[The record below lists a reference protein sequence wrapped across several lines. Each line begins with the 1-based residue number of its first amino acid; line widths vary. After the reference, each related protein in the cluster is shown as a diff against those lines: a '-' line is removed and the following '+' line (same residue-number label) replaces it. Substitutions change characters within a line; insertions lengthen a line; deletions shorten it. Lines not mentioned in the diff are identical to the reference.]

1 MDYIKELDI
10 RLDKEF
16 YYAGE
21 MLVGRV
27 VVDTSE
33 NFKLKSIRLMLRGKA
48 HAEWKVF
55 VSGDKRTV
63 KDDQYYIDER
73 AVIWGQKTNDG
84 DHEAVPIL
92 QRGHHEFPFR
102 FGIPETNLPCSFES
116 RACQI
121 RYYIKV
127 TLDIPYASPPQGIK
141 YFTIIGP
148 HIDCMEEQY
157 LKPLT
162 AQDKKVKCCLCCAKG
177 PVTLSCSLDRS
188 AYCCGE
194 TLKLKSVIDNQGE
207 DSAKLKVR
215 LLQLCE
221 FFVERGV
228 LGVTKEVQHLVLEY
242 KGESI
247 NPTEKS
253 DTVTNLRI
261 PTLPTTMINVC
272 RLVQIYYQL
281 VVCLEFDKTGDDLQI
296 IFPITIAT
304 VPFRIPNSNLQPILG
319 YDLACDHVEGGIYI
333 GPEFLLG
340 EVYDGFT
347 TNENEPREI
356 SPLYRPVYITVIKS
370 SQQLSSNSADK
381 RFKRN

>member
-10 RLDKEF
+10 RLDKEY

-21 MLVGRV
+21 ILVGRV
-27 VVDTSE
+27 ILDTSE
-33 NFKLKSIRLMLRGKA
+33 NFKLKSIRLVLRGKA

-73 AVIWGQKTNDG
+73 AVIWGQKSNDG

-157 LKPLT
+157 LKPLSG
-162 AQDKKVKCCLCCAKG
+162 QDKKVKCCLCCAKG

-194 TLKLKSVIDNQGE
+194 TLKLKAVIDNQGE
-207 DSAKLKVR
+207 DTTRLKVR
-215 LLQLCE
+215 LLQ
-221 FFVERGV
+221 
-228 LGVTKEVQHLVLEY
+228 
-242 KGESI
+242 
-247 NPTEKS
+247 
-253 DTVTNLRI
+253 
-261 PTLPTTMINVC
+261 
-272 RLVQIYYQL
+272 
-281 VVCLEFDKTGDDLQI
+281 VCLEFDKTGDDLQI

-347 TNENEPREI
+347 SNENEPREI

-370 SQQLSSNSADK
+370 SQQMASNSADK
-381 RFKRN
+381 RFNKN